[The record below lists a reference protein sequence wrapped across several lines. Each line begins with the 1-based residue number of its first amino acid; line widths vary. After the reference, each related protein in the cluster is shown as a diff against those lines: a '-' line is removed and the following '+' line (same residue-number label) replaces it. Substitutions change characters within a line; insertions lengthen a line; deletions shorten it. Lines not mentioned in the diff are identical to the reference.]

1 MSCVGIARLL
11 LAWCTFLG
19 FTWAYAGREQQHDN
33 DAEAWARRD
42 YFYVG
47 GQYVQTT
54 LVCAFSMRRSSMRGY
69 GLIICFSQRAT
80 QRRRI

>member
-1 MSCVGIARLL
+1 MAISCFHIARLL
-11 LAWCTFLG
+11 LVWCAFLG
-19 FTWAYAGREQQHDN
+19 LTWAYAGREHFRDN

-54 LVCAFSMRRSSMRGY
+54 LVCLFRE
-69 GLIICFSQRAT
+69 T
-80 QRRRI
+80 E